1 MEKVSVIIPVYNRA
15 AQARE
20 AIASVLAQTVSEFEI
35 LLIDDGSTDGTNA
48 LKGSDQRI
56 RYYYQENKGASS
68 ARNLGIRAA
77 TGTHIAF
84 LDSDDLWLPKKLEKE
99 IRFFKEH
106 PDFSI
111 VQTEEIWIR
120 NGVRVN
126 PGKKH
131 QKRAGWIFREC
142 LPLCLISPSTVMIR
156 REVFEAA
163 GLFDETFPV
172 CEDYDLWLRIT
183 PRFQVGLIPE
193 ALTVKRGGHPDQ
205 LSRVY
210 RGMDRFRIRAIEKA
224 LRSEFLTEKDDMA
237 AFEELERKCSIVA
250 GGCLKRGKWEE
261 AEFYRELPNRHRKER
276 GDAVLQT
283 EKNHY

>member
-35 LLIDDGSTDGTNA
+35 LLIDDGSEDGLSA
-48 LKGSDQRI
+48 LQNEDPRI
-56 RYYYQENKGASS
+56 RYFFQKRRGVSA
-68 ARNLGIRAA
+68 ARNHGIRMARGA
-77 TGTHIAF
+77 YIAF

-111 VQTEEIWIR
+111 VQTEEVWIR

-131 QKRAGWIFREC
+131 QKRAGWIFRES
-142 LPLCLISPSTVMIR
+142 LPLCRISPSAVMIR
-156 REVFEAA
+156 REVFEVV

-183 PRFQVGLIPE
+183 PHFQVGLIPE

-205 LSRVY
+205 LSRAY
-210 RGMDRFRIRAIEKA
+210 WGMDRFRIRAIERA
-224 LRSEFLTEKDDMA
+224 LRSEPLKEEDYQA
-237 AFEELERKCSIVA
+237 AFEELGRKCSIVA
-250 GGCLKRGKWEE
+250 GGCLRRDKWEE
-261 AEFYRELPNRHRKER
+261 AAFYRELPNRHRKEK